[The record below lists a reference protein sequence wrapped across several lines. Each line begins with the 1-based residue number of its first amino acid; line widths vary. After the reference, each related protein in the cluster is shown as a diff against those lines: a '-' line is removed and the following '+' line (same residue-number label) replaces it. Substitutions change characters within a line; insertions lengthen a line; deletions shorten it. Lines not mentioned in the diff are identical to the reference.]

1 MERAKG
7 LYSLAPARLTL
18 GVLLTR
24 LLLGLTKA
32 SFANLLLG
40 LNGTLLPQSGAALAT
55 GLPSATSP
63 YLFQEVWFKSLGKG
77 TIFDGEL
84 GA

>member
-18 GVLLTR
+18 KGPPTEATTRLSRGLVCELTR
-24 LLLGLTKA
+24 SPARLAFQAGDASLPYFYQKLGSLLGYLI
-32 SFANLLLG
+32 
-40 LNGTLLPQSGAALAT
+40 PALKRY
-55 GLPSATSP
+55 S
-63 YLFQEVWFKSLGKG
+63 
-77 TIFDGEL
+77 IFDGEL